1 MSGQKS
7 VVGWSLPGHHLVMLG
22 EGEAGPFEPDD
33 LGRLVDDLRALREH
47 GLVGI
52 RRLDLPALSA
62 AASELRIGANAVS
75 ATAASASVPAT
86 PAALEQLVEAAVG
99 RLGGGR
105 AGDAAGYT
113 FGLTRGTKFW
123 SAPERRRAAA
133 RAQGVS
139 VDRFRKGYESEL
151 IQQVAEEILALCG
164 ESRYA
169 QAPEL
174 PSGGVRPADG
184 ADCGDAHAR
193 MREVSAQRLAVLGRR
208 RTAYPLDMSLEE
220 LLRRDLAVDT
230 PIEHYSGG
238 SSGPGPGAAHLAARL
253 AEGRSCL
260 LLGEPGSGKTL
271 TLYRTA
277 RECAAVGLIPFVLRA
292 GDIGQQDDDVL
303 WRALESAAPGPV
315 VFLLDG
321 LDEALAAWSQTGRLP
336 PLLTDTLSRFPCLVT
351 SRAHDFEFSA
361 VLHQADVV
369 FDVIYRLRPW
379 SVHDEF
385 RDYVERLGRDGGP
398 ESARMYDAVTGSAD
412 LARLVTRP
420 LHARM
425 LTFVGDSGLAGFTD
439 SASLYVQYVAKLS
452 RTAEADLRRRSY
464 RASSSVLRLWQRF
477 AWEVHRHG
485 SRAEAAV
492 ALGPLEAALGDFGP
506 PWCVRSALDYIVD
519 RREIAGREVGD
530 FIHYSFYEY
539 LLAGHVTEVLTGR
552 AEPET
557 IVELCRSDLSRP
569 VRHFLIGQLR
579 SVPSHEV
586 SRSLLETYR
595 HARESRT
602 LSRQEMLLVCNLLGY
617 VISRTAE
624 DCAPVLHDLLAEED
638 ELFLR
643 ISFLWALCHVGDN
656 RGFAEFCAGLRDSRE
671 MREQVR
677 GYVLY
682 YYGDLP
688 RSTPPPYRD
697 LEPYR
702 PLSLTTSRVLNL
714 FNDPAFA
721 STVHPARQFVDIY
734 SLVDVIGV
742 RKLPLL
748 KADRLRLLT
757 LIGAM
762 SGSGIDH
769 ALLTDLIGLIN
780 DLDLVEEER

>member
-1 MSGQKS
+1 M
-7 VVGWSLPGHHLVMLG
+7 GWSLPGHYLVMLG
-22 EGEAGPFEPDD
+22 EGEARPFEPDD
-33 LGRLVDDLRALREH
+33 LGRLVDDLRTLREH

-62 AASELRIGANAVS
+62 AASELCTGANTPS
-75 ATAASASVPAT
+75 GTTASAPVPAT
-86 PAALEQLVEAAVG
+86 PAALEQLVETAVG

-105 AGDAAGYT
+105 AGDAAAYT

-133 RAQGVS
+133 RAQGIS
-139 VDRFRKGYESEL
+139 VDRFRKGYETEL
-151 IQQVAEEILALCG
+151 IQQVAEEILALRG
-164 ESRYA
+164 EAALSQGA
-169 QAPEL
+169 ES
-174 PSGGVRPADG
+174 PSGGVRLAGVASYADVT
-184 ADCGDAHAR
+184 AR
-193 MREVSAQRLAVLGRR
+193 VRNVSAQRLAALGRR

-220 LLRRDLAVDT
+220 LVRRDLAVDT
-230 PIEHYSGG
+230 SIEHYSGG
-238 SSGPGPGAAHLAARL
+238 LVAAGSGVAHLAARL

-277 RECAAVGLIPFVLRA
+277 RECAATGLIPIVLRA
-292 GDIGQQDDDVL
+292 GDLGQQDDDVL
-303 WRALESAAPGPV
+303 WRALESDAPGPV

-321 LDEALAAWSQTGRLP
+321 LDEALAAWSQAGGLP

-351 SRAHDFEFSA
+351 SRTHDFEHSA
-361 VLHQADVV
+361 MLHQADVV
-369 FDVIYRLRPW
+369 FDVIHRLRPW
-379 SVHDEF
+379 SVRGEF
-385 RDYVERLGRDGGP
+385 KDYVERLDRGGGP
-398 ESARMYDAVTGSAD
+398 ESARMYDVVTGSAD

-425 LTFVGDSGLAGFTD
+425 LTFVGDSGLTGFTD

-452 RTAEADLRRRSY
+452 RTAEGDLRRRSY
-464 RASSSVLRLWQRF
+464 RTSSSVLRLWQRF

-485 SRAEAAV
+485 SRAESAV
-492 ALGPLEAALGDFGP
+492 ALGPLEAALADFGP
-506 PWCVRSALDYIVD
+506 PRCVRSALDYLVD
-519 RREIAGREVGD
+519 RREVAGREVGE

-539 LLAGHVTEVLTGR
+539 LLAGHVAEVLTGR

-579 SVPSHEV
+579 SAPSHEV
-586 SRSLLETYR
+586 SRSLLETYH
-595 HARESRT
+595 HARGSRS

-617 VISRTAE
+617 VISRTSE
-624 DCAPVLHDLLAEED
+624 GCAPVLHELLAGED

-643 ISFLWALCHVGDN
+643 ISFLWALCHVGDS
-656 RGFAEFCAGLRDSRE
+656 RGFSEFCESLRDSRE

-688 RSTPPPYRD
+688 RNTPPPYRD

-702 PLSLTTSRVLNL
+702 PLSLTTSRVLSL
-714 FNDPAFA
+714 FKDPAFA

-748 KADRLRLLT
+748 EADRLRLLT

-769 ALLTDLIGLIN
+769 SLLAHLTGVIN
-780 DLDLVEEER
+780 DLDLVEED